1 QNMVASRRLRTRD
14 ARFLRHHADNGCAE
28 MLCPRGEQLS
38 ERTCGS
44 VQQDD
49 RPRPDRKRALDEVL
63 SGDAL
68 EHHGSRVLE
77 TDGVWELHQT
87 ICGVQPPR
95 RVATQGA
102 KGISD
107 PITDHNILDV
117 RANRGDDPCRLQ
129 SKSVRQ
135 WNRNG
140 PVALRHIEI
149 VDADGMWSTQAWP
162 GPGADC
168 SNCSSWRT

>member
-1 QNMVASRRLRTRD
+1 
-14 ARFLRHHADNGCAE
+14 
-28 MLCPRGEQLS
+28 MLF
-38 ERTCGS
+38 
-44 VQQDD
+44 
-49 RPRPDRKRALDEVL
+49 DEVL

-117 RANRGDDPCRLQ
+117 GANRGDDPCRLQ
-129 SKSVRQ
+129 SKSIRQ

-149 VDADGMWSTQAWP
+149 VDADGMLVDP
-162 GPGADC
+162 GLAG
-168 SNCSSWRT
+168 TGG